1 MNSISIDPLTTALVL
16 IDLQQG
22 IVSRTF
28 APHAPSAVV
37 QRSVQLAERF
47 REVGGAV
54 VLVRVTFQP
63 DFRDFL
69 NLPCDAPTQ
78 FSPSSFPANW
88 ADIAPELGPKAGDIV
103 ITKRQ
108 WGAFHGTE
116 LDLQLRR
123 RGVKTIVLGGI
134 STNIGVESTARS
146 AYEHGY
152 AQIFVEDAMA
162 SHSAE
167 AHHFAVKNIFVRIGN
182 VRTTEQ
188 VLAALQT

>member
-1 MNSISIDPLTTALVL
+1 MNSISIDPLTTALVA
-16 IDLQQG
+16 IDLQKG
-22 IVSRTF
+22 IVGMNVT
-28 APHAPSAVV
+28 PHAASDIV
-37 QRSVQLAERF
+37 QRTARLAARF
-47 REVGGAV
+47 REVGGTV

-63 DFRDFL
+63 DSKDFL
-69 NLPCDAPTQ
+69 NPPCDAPSQ

-88 ADIAPELGPKAGDIV
+88 ADVVPEVGQKEGDIV

-123 RGVKTIVLGGI
+123 RGVKTIVLCGI

-146 AYEHGY
+146 AFEHGY
-152 AQIFVEDAMA
+152 SQILVEDAMG

-167 AHHFAVKNIFVRIGN
+167 AHAFAVKNIFVRIGN

-188 VLAALQT
+188 VLAALAT